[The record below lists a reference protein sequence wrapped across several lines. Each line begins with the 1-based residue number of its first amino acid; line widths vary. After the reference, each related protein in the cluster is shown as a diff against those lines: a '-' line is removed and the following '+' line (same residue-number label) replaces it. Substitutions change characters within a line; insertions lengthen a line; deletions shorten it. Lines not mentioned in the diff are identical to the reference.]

1 MVARGFGIKARRLL
15 AAGGVAAALASS
27 AFPASA
33 GPAADAAAEAEALL
47 PTDPAGALAAFE
59 KAAAAFWSAS
69 PLQLRKAIFAGEVTG
84 FGQYAPRA
92 DSVFKPGERAT
103 IYIEPF
109 GYGFTETGDAID
121 VALAADVEIRTPG
134 GLILGKA
141 ADFAELAWTG
151 REKSRE
157 VHATIAIDLP
167 ALKPGDYEMVLT
179 LRDKASPKTTTATLP
194 FSVAAP

>member
-1 MVARGFGIKARRLL
+1 M
-15 AAGGVAAALASS
+15 
-27 AFPASA
+27 A
-33 GPAADAAAEAEALL
+33 GPVADAAAEAEAML
-47 PTDPAGALAAFE
+47 PGDPAGALAAFE
-59 KAAAAFWSAS
+59 KAEAAFWAAS
-69 PLQLRKAIFAGEVTG
+69 PLQLRKAIFAGDVSG
-84 FGQYAPRA
+84 FGQYTPRP
-92 DSVFKPGERAT
+92 DSTFKPGERAT

-109 GYGFTETGDAID
+109 GYGFTENGEAIG
-121 VALAADVEIRTPG
+121 VALGADVEIRTPG

-141 ADFAELAWTG
+141 DDFAELAWSG

-167 ALKPGDYEMVLT
+167 ALKPGDYELLLT

>member
-1 MVARGFGIKARRLL
+1 MAVVLTATT
-15 AAGGVAAALASS
+15 VPAL
-27 AFPASA
+27 A

-47 PTDPAGALAAFE
+47 SSDPSAALAAFG
-59 KAAAAFWSAS
+59 KAEAAFWAAS
-69 PLQLRKAIFAGEVTG
+69 PLQFRKVIFAGDVKG
-84 FGQYAPRA
+84 FGQYTPRP
-92 DSVFKPGERAT
+92 DSVFKAGERAT
-103 IYIEPF
+103 IYLEPF
-109 GYGFTETGDAID
+109 GYAFTENGDTID
-121 VALAADVEIRTPG
+121 VGLTADVEIRTPG

-141 ADFAELAWTG
+141 DDFASLEWSG

-167 ALKPGDYEMVLT
+167 ALKPGDYELVLA